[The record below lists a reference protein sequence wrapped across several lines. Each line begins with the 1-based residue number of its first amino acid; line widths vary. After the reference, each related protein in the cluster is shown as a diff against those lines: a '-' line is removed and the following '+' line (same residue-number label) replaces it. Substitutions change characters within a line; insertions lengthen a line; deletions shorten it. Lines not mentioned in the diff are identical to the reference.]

1 LLARGQQLPGFG
13 HPLYPEGDVRAAA
26 LLSGLAVDQLTEE
39 LRQAA
44 YEATGALP
52 NIDFALAALTRSFR
66 LPRHA
71 PLALFTLGRSVG
83 WAAHAIEQITKGD
96 LIRPRARY
104 QGADDL
110 G

>member
-1 LLARGQQLPGFG
+1 
-13 HPLYPEGDVRAAA
+13 VRAAA

-39 LRQAA
+39 LRHAA
-44 YEATGALP
+44 HSATSALP
-52 NIDFALAALTRSFR
+52 NIDFALAALTRSCR
-66 LPRHA
+66 LPPSA

-83 WAAHAIEQITKGD
+83 WAAHAIEQITTGE

-104 QGADDL
+104 QGAEDL